1 MATPPPA
8 DKEKKNS
15 LFFIKYDL
23 SGNVQFEDK
32 WMYKEGTKDLKD
44 EVMYGGPLAGGVIF
58 SLLFYGRIAPVGVLI
73 GAVATPIGYMILTAK
88 PEEEKTDD
96 EKELDKLVS

>member
-8 DKEKKNS
+8 DKEKTNS

-32 WMYKEGTKDLKD
+32 WMFKEGTKDLKD
-44 EVMYGGPLAGGVIF
+44 EVLYGGPLAGGVIF

-73 GAVATPIGYMILTAK
+73 GAVATPVTYMILTGK
-88 PEEEKTDD
+88 PEEKSDTD
-96 EKELDKLVS
+96 KELDKLVS

>member
-1 MATPPPA
+1 MAAPPPD
-8 DKEKKNS
+8 DKEKTNS

-88 PEEEKTDD
+88 PEEEKTDE

>member
-88 PEEEKTDD
+88 PEEEKTDE
-96 EKELDKLVS
+96 EKELEKLVS

>member
-1 MATPPPA
+1 MATPPPE
-8 DKEKKNS
+8 KEKKNS

-23 SGNVQFEDK
+23 SGNVQFEDA

-88 PEEEKTDD
+88 PEEEKTDE

>member
-88 PEEEKTDD
+88 PEEEKTDE

>member
-1 MATPPPA
+1 MATPPP
-8 DKEKKNS
+8 DKEKTNS

-44 EVMYGGPLAGGVIF
+44 EVLYGGPLAGGVIF

-73 GAVATPIGYMILTAK
+73 GAVATPVGYMILTSK
-88 PEEEKTDD
+88 PEEKTDD

>member
-1 MATPPPA
+1 MAAPPPA

-32 WMYKEGTKDLKD
+32 WMFKEGTKDLKD

-88 PEEEKTDD
+88 PEEEKTDE
-96 EKELDKLVS
+96 EKELEKLVS

>member
-23 SGNVQFEDK
+23 SGNVQFEDA
-32 WMYKEGTKDLKD
+32 WMYKEGTKDLKE
-44 EVMYGGPLAGGVIF
+44 EVMYGAPLAGGVIF
-58 SLLFYGRIAPVGVLI
+58 SLLFYGRIAPIGVLI
-73 GAVATPIGYMILTAK
+73 GAVATPIGYMILTGK
-88 PEEEKTDD
+88 PDEKTDE
-96 EKELDKLVS
+96 EKELEKLVS

>member
-1 MATPPPA
+1 MATPPPD

-23 SGNVQFEDK
+23 SGNVQFDDTF
-32 WMYKEGTKDLKD
+32 MYQPGTKDLKD

-58 SLLFYGRIAPVGVLI
+58 SLLFYGRITPIGVLI
-73 GAVATPIGYMILTAK
+73 GAVATPVTYMILTSK
-88 PEEEKTDD
+88 PEEEKTDAD
-96 EKELDKLVS
+96 KELDKLVS

>member
-1 MATPPPA
+1 MTTPPPT
-8 DKEKKNS
+8 DKEKTNS

-32 WMYKEGTKDLKD
+32 WMYKPDSKDLKD
-44 EVMYGGPLAGGVIF
+44 EVLYGGPLAGGVIF
-58 SLLFYGRIAPVGVLI
+58 SLLFYGRIAPVGILI
-73 GAVATPIGYMILTAK
+73 GAVATPIGYMILTSK
-88 PEEEKTDD
+88 PAEEKTDE